1 MKKYLL
7 FLICLLYSFSVSAQE
22 SFLDDMDLDFDS
34 DAPASTFSEPKKE
47 EEQQQVS
54 GKTLSS
60 FISSRL
66 PASAAK
72 NIEKA
77 EKVFCYTVNFPTA
90 EYSGYVVNDMAITG
104 SCGELSKEGIE
115 IIKKAVMSNGMAFST
130 ASDNCN
136 VSPKIMLRY
145 FNGIDSTDVLYSS
158 PCHSLTFF
166 HGQDVITLNAAPAHE
181 IIDEIVNAYS
191 GLSEKFISP
200 ALLGQMVGNGMV
212 VSQNQKEMVRKMEAA
227 PSVKKWGND
236 ENTSSDLQ
244 KQTAKQNTPSKETKP
259 VLKGWNKLKN

>member
-1 MKKYLL
+1 MQKYLF
-7 FLICLLYSFSVSAQE
+7 FLISVLYAFSAAAQD

-34 DAPASTFSEPKKE
+34 DEPTSTFSEPKKA
-47 EEQQQVS
+47 EEQPS
-54 GKTLSS
+54 AGKTLSS

-77 EKVFCYTVNFPTA
+77 EKVFCYTVEFPSA
-90 EYSGYVVNDMAITG
+90 EYSGYIINDMAITG
-104 SCGELSKEGIE
+104 SCGELSKEGID

-130 ASDNCN
+130 SNDNCN
-136 VSPKIMLRY
+136 VSPKIMFRY

-166 HGQDVITLNAAPAHE
+166 HGQDVITMNAAPARE
-181 IIDEIVNAYS
+181 IIDEIVKAYS
-191 GLSEKFISP
+191 GLSEKFVSP

-212 VSQNQKEMVRKMEAA
+212 VSQNQKEMVRKTEAA
-227 PSVKKWGND
+227 PAVKKWNND
-236 ENTSSDLQ
+236 DNAPSKQQPSSV
-244 KQTAKQNTPSKETKP
+244 QNTPSATPKP
-259 VLKGWNKLKN
+259 ATTGWNKLKN

>member
-1 MKKYLL
+1 MPKYLF
-7 FLICLLYSFSVSAQE
+7 FLLCSLIAFKVSAQE
-22 SFLDDMDLDFDS
+22 AFLDDMGLDFDS
-34 DAPASTFSEPKKE
+34 DKPDSTFNEPKQEQK
-47 EEQQQVS
+47 QQQANN
-54 GKTLSS
+54 KALSS

-66 PASAAK
+66 PEAAAK

-77 EKVFCYTVNFPTA
+77 EKVFCYTVDYPSA
-90 EYSGYVVNDMAITG
+90 EYSGYIINDMAITG

-115 IIKKAVMSNGMAFST
+115 LVRRSLLSNGMAFST

-136 VSPKIMLRY
+136 ISPKIMMRY

-166 HGQDVITLNAAPAHE
+166 HGQDIITLNAAPASE

-191 GLSEKFISP
+191 GLKEKFVSP

-212 VSQNQKEMVRKMEAA
+212 VSQNQKEMVRKTEAA
-227 PSVKKWGND
+227 PSLKKW
-236 ENTSSDLQ
+236 NTEP
-244 KQTAKQNTPSKETKP
+244 KEPAAETQTPQNSAAPIETKQAP
-259 VLKGWNKLKN
+259 QGWNRLKN